1 MRKDSRR
8 ISRSIVS
15 KTVIG
20 IIMML
25 LGFAVIIILIG
36 YYGFTEALLKR
47 YSEDA
52 FWAAYSAQVY
62 VDPDM
67 LDSYMM
73 SGGNNRSHES
83 VSRNLQKICDNS
95 GVAFIYVIKPDT
107 TDYNHITFVFA
118 VKNSNNDYTL
128 YDVGYVRPTT
138 NDEYREK
145 YRQLYEKET
154 DRAIVVRD
162 KGYIET
168 DPHVTVMLPLYSNF
182 SGDVTGI
189 LCVQVQ
195 MDALTE
201 SRNSFVVKV
210 VSALLVLTLMYIIF
224 ILQYIGRILLVPLKQ
239 ITAETSYFAKKGKTK
254 VRLSEKVRNK
264 DEIGELA
271 LAIDNMKD
279 QIQEYVK
286 NLTEITKERE
296 RIITELNLAT
306 KIQADTIPNEFP
318 AFPDRSEF
326 DIHASMT
333 PAKEVGG
340 DFYDFFMIDDDHIC
354 LTIADVSGKGVPAAL
369 FMMASKIV
377 IGITALK
384 SISPAEILEFSN
396 DIICTNNK
404 ESMFLTAWLGIL
416 EISTGKLVAANAG
429 HEYPIIRD
437 ADGNFECFKDKHGLL
452 MGELPGVKYENYEIQ
467 LKRGSKLFVYTD
479 GLIEAT
485 NSKFEM
491 FGMER
496 TLKALNKDP
505 EATPKELISN
515 VTKAVD
521 GFVKQA
527 EQFDD
532 LTMLCLEYKN

>member
-1 MRKDSRR
+1 MRKDSRK

-73 SGGNNRSHES
+73 SGGKNRSHES
-83 VSRNLQKICDNS
+83 VSKNLQKICDNS

-128 YDVGYVRPTT
+128 YDVGYVRQTT
-138 NDEYREK
+138 NDEYRLK

-168 DPHVTVMLPLYSNF
+168 DPHVTVMLPLNSTF

-210 VSALLVLTLMYIIF
+210 VTALLALTLMYIIF

-239 ITAETSYFAKKGKTK
+239 ITAETSYFAQKGKTK

-286 NLTEITKERE
+286 NLTEITRERE
-296 RIITELNLAT
+296 RIRTELNLAT

-377 IGITALK
+377 IGITSLK

-437 ADGNFECFKDKHGLL
+437 AGGNFECFKDKHGLL

-485 NSKFEM
+485 NSKSEM

-496 TLKALNKDP
+496 ILNALNKDP
-505 EATPKELISN
+505 EATPKELLSN

>member
-1 MRKDSRR
+1 MRKDSRKT
-8 ISRSIVS
+8 SRSIVS

-138 NDEYREK
+138 NDDYREK

-168 DPHVTVMLPLYSNF
+168 DPHVTVMLPLNSTF

-210 VSALLVLTLMYIIF
+210 VSALLFLTLMYIIF

-296 RIITELNLAT
+296 RIRTELNLAT

>member
-1 MRKDSRR
+1 MRKDSRK

-138 NDEYREK
+138 NDDYREK

-505 EATPKELISN
+505 EATPKELILN

>member
-138 NDEYREK
+138 NDDYREK

>member
-1 MRKDSRR
+1 MRKDSRK

-83 VSRNLQKICDNS
+83 VAKNLQKICDNS

-138 NDEYREK
+138 NDDYREK

-210 VSALLVLTLMYIIF
+210 VLALLALTFMYIIF

-296 RIITELNLAT
+296 RIRTELNLAT

>member
-1 MRKDSRR
+1 MRKDSRK

-138 NDEYREK
+138 NDDYREK

-496 TLKALNKDP
+496 TLKALNKEP

>member
-1 MRKDSRR
+1 MRKDSRK

-73 SGGNNRSHES
+73 SGGKNRSHES
-83 VSRNLQKICDNS
+83 VSKNLQKICDNS

-128 YDVGYVRPTT
+128 YDVGYVRQTT
-138 NDEYREK
+138 NDEYRLK

-168 DPHVTVMLPLYSNF
+168 DPHVTVMLPLNSTF

-210 VSALLVLTLMYIIF
+210 VTALLALTLMYIIF

-239 ITAETSYFAKKGKTK
+239 ITAETSYFAQKGKTK

-286 NLTEITKERE
+286 NLTEITRERE
-296 RIITELNLAT
+296 RIRTELNLAT

-377 IGITALK
+377 IGITSLK

-485 NSKFEM
+485 NSKSEM

-496 TLKALNKDP
+496 ILNALNKDP
-505 EATPKELISN
+505 EATPKELLSN

>member
-1 MRKDSRR
+1 MRKDSRK

-138 NDEYREK
+138 NDDYREK

>member
-1 MRKDSRR
+1 MRKDSRK

-73 SGGNNRSHES
+73 SGGKNRSHES
-83 VSRNLQKICDNS
+83 VSKNLQKICDNS

-138 NDEYREK
+138 NDDYREK

-168 DPHVTVMLPLYSNF
+168 DPHVTVMLPLYSTF

-210 VSALLVLTLMYIIF
+210 VLALLALTLMYIIF

-239 ITAETSYFAKKGKTK
+239 ITAETSYFAKKGKTM

-296 RIITELNLAT
+296 RIRTELNLAT

-437 ADGNFECFKDKHGLL
+437 ADGNFDCFKDKHGLL

>member
-1 MRKDSRR
+1 MRKDSRK

-138 NDEYREK
+138 NDDYREK

-168 DPHVTVMLPLYSNF
+168 DPHVTVMLPLNSTF

-210 VSALLVLTLMYIIF
+210 VSALLFLTLMYIIF

-296 RIITELNLAT
+296 RIRTELNLAT